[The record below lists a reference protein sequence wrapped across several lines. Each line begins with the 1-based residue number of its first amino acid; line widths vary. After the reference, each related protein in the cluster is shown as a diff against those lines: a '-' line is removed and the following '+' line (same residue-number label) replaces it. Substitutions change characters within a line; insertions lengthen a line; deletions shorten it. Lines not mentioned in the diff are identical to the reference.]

1 MVVNPS
7 ADGMTPTDEERI
19 EPPTT
24 LAGWRHFVD
33 RDAATFQLA
42 SARNWEVMDDRVRNS
57 YNERRIDYHSELQV
71 VRTPT
76 VNEVAYQGRLLT
88 LLNRREHGA
97 RRPRQ

>member
-7 ADGMTPTDEERI
+7 ADAMTPTDEERV

-24 LAGWRHFVD
+24 LVGWRHFID
-33 RDAATFQLA
+33 RDTATFQLA
-42 SARNWEVMDDRVRNS
+42 SAQNWEVMGDRVRNS

-71 VRTPT
+71 VRTAT
-76 VNEVAYQGRLLT
+76 VNEVAHQGRLLT

-97 RRPRQ
+97 GGA

>member
-42 SARNWEVMDDRVRNS
+42 SARNWEVMGNRVRSS
-57 YNERRIDYHSELQV
+57 YNEQRIYYHSELQV
-71 VRTPT
+71 VRTST
-76 VNEVAYQGRLLT
+76 VNEVAHQGRLLT
-88 LLNRREHGA
+88 LFNRREP